1 MAAFRSIRTRR
12 RKKKLNQGFELQLT
26 SLIDVLVIILVFML
40 KSYQTSLNTLTTVQG
55 MQMPISAS
63 QDEPRDSLQ
72 VIITPEGIT
81 FEGKRVVDFV
91 QDSSTAGASEGSYK
105 LDEKGLD
112 EGGRRILGLFNTL
125 VAAREKSELLKAKSP
140 VRVEEGPNKGQPL
153 PFDGVLAVTADK
165 RIQYDTLRKI
175 MYTAGAA
182 GFKVFRF
189 IALKKE
195 T

>member
-1 MAAFRSIRTRR
+1 MPAFRSIRNRR
-12 RKKKLNQGFELQLT
+12 RKKRLNQGFELQLT
-26 SLIDVLVIILVFML
+26 SLIDVLVIILVFLL

-55 MQMPISAS
+55 LQMPISS
-63 QDEPRDSLQ
+63 NQDEPRDSLQ
-72 VIITPEGIT
+72 VIITPEGVT
-81 FEGKRVVDFV
+81 FEGKRVVEFL
-91 QDSSTAGASEGSYK
+91 QDGDSAGATEGSYK
-105 LDEKGLD
+105 LNETDMD
-112 EGGRRILGLFNTL
+112 EGGRRIVSLFNTL

-140 VRVEEGPNKGQPL
+140 VRDTSGNPL

-165 RIQYDTLRKI
+165 RIHYDTLRKI

-182 GFKVFRF
+182 GFKTFRF

>member
-1 MAAFRSIRTRR
+1 MPAFRSIRTRR
-12 RKKKLNQGFELQLT
+12 RKKKLNAAFELQLT
-26 SLIDVLVIILVFML
+26 SLIDVLVIILVFLL
-40 KSYQTSLNTLTTVQG
+40 KSYQTSLNSLTTVQG
-55 MQMPISAS
+55 LQMPISS
-63 QDEPRDSLQ
+63 SPDEPRDSLQ

-81 FEGKRVVDFV
+81 FEGLRVVEFF
-91 QDSSTAGASEGSYK
+91 QDSNSAGATEGTYK
-105 LDEKGLD
+105 FGDNDLD
-112 EGGRRILGLFNTL
+112 EGGKRIIALFNTL

-140 VRVEEGPNKGQPL
+140 VRDEKGNPL
-153 PFDGVLAVTADK
+153 PFDGILAVTADK

-189 IALKKE
+189 IALKKD

>member
-1 MAAFRSIRTRR
+1 
-12 RKKKLNQGFELQLT
+12 
-26 SLIDVLVIILVFML
+26 
-40 KSYQTSLNTLTTVQG
+40 
-55 MQMPISAS
+55 MPISSS

-81 FEGKRVVDFV
+81 FEGKRVSDFI
-91 QDSSTAGASEGSYK
+91 QDGGSAGATEGTYK
-105 LDEKGLD
+105 LNDSDLD
-112 EGGRRILGLFNTL
+112 EGGRRILSLFNTL

-140 VRVEEGPNKGQPL
+140 VRIKGGPDDGKPL

-165 RIQYDTLRKI
+165 RIHYDTLRKI

-182 GFKVFRF
+182 GFKTFRF

>member
-1 MAAFRSIRTRR
+1 MPAFRSIRTRR
-12 RKKKLNQGFELQLT
+12 RKKRLNQGFELQLT
-26 SLIDVLVIILVFML
+26 SLIDVLVIILVFLL

-55 MQMPISAS
+55 LQMPISAS
-63 QDEPRDSLQ
+63 QDEPHDSLQ
-72 VIITPEGIT
+72 VIITPEGVT
-81 FEGKRVVDFV
+81 FEGKRVVEFL
-91 QDSSTAGASEGSYK
+91 QDGDSAGSTEGSYK
-105 LDEKGLD
+105 LNETDID
-112 EGGRRILGLFNTL
+112 EGGRRIVSLFNTL

-140 VRVEEGPNKGQPL
+140 VRDASGNPL

-165 RIQYDTLRKI
+165 RIHYDTLRKI

>member
-1 MAAFRSIRTRR
+1 MPAFRSIRTRR
-12 RKKKLNQGFELQLT
+12 RKKKLNKHFELQLT

-40 KSYQTSLNTLTTVQG
+40 KSYQTSLNSLATVQG
-55 MQMPISAS
+55 LQMPISS
-63 QDEPRDSLQ
+63 SPDEPRDSLQ
-72 VIITPEGIT
+72 VIVTPEGIT
-81 FEGKRVVDFV
+81 FEGNRILEFA
-91 QDSSTAGASEGSYK
+91 QDVASAGSTEGSYK
-105 LDEKGLD
+105 FGANDLDEN
-112 EGGRRILGLFNTL
+112 GRRIVSLFNTL

-140 VRVEEGPNKGQPL
+140 VRDAQGNPL
-153 PFDGVLAVTADK
+153 PFDGILAVTADK

-189 IALKKE
+189 IAMKKE

>member
-1 MAAFRSIRTRR
+1 MPAFRSIRTRR
-12 RKKKLNQGFELQLT
+12 KKKRLNQVFELQLT
-26 SLIDVLVIILVFML
+26 SLIDVLVIILVFLL
-40 KSYQTSLNTLTTVQG
+40 KSYQTSLNTLTTVEG
-55 MQMPISAS
+55 LQMPISSS

-81 FEGKRVVDFV
+81 FEGKRVVDFL
-91 QDSSTAGASEGSYK
+91 QDLDSAGASEGTYK
-105 LDEKGLD
+105 LNTTDMD
-112 EGGRRILGLFNTL
+112 EGGRRIVSLFNTL

-140 VRVEEGPNKGQPL
+140 VRDEQGQPL
-153 PFDGVLAVTADK
+153 PFDGILAVTADK

>member
-1 MAAFRSIRTRR
+1 MPAFRSIRTRK
-12 RKKKLNQGFELQLT
+12 RKRKLNNGFELQLT
-26 SLIDVLVIILVFML
+26 SLIDVLVIILVFLL

-55 MQMPISAS
+55 IQIPISAS
-63 QDEPRDSLQ
+63 PDEPRDSLQ

-81 FEGKRVVDFV
+81 FEAKRVVEFL
-91 QDSSTAGASEGSYK
+91 QDGATAGATEGNYK
-105 LDEKGLD
+105 LDAKGLD
-112 EGGRRILGLFNTL
+112 EGGRRILSLYNTL
-125 VAAREKSELLKAKSP
+125 VAAREKSELLKSKSP
-140 VRVEEGPNKGQPL
+140 VRDEKGQPL
-153 PFDGVLAVTADK
+153 PFDGILAVTADK

>member
-1 MAAFRSIRTRR
+1 MPAFRSIRTRR
-12 RKKKLNQGFELQLT
+12 RKKILNKGFELQLT
-26 SLIDVLVIILVFML
+26 SLIDVFVIILVFLL
-40 KSYQTSLNTLTTVQG
+40 KSYQTSLNTLTTTQG
-55 MQMPISAS
+55 LQMPISAS

-81 FEGKRVVDFV
+81 FEGKRVSDFI
-91 QDSSTAGASEGSYK
+91 QDGNSAGATEGTYK
-105 LDEKGLD
+105 LNDTDID
-112 EGGRRILGLFNTL
+112 EGGRRIVSLFNTL

-140 VRVEEGPNKGQPL
+140 YRDDKGNPL

-165 RIQYDTLRKI
+165 RIHYDTLRKI

-182 GFKVFRF
+182 GFKTFRF

>member
-1 MAAFRSIRTRR
+1 MPAFRSIRTRR
-12 RKKKLNQGFELQLT
+12 RKKILNKGFELQLT
-26 SLIDVLVIILVFML
+26 SLIDVFVIILVFLL
-40 KSYQTSLNTLTTVQG
+40 KSYQTSLNTLTTTQG
-55 MQMPISAS
+55 LQMPISAS

-81 FEGKRVVDFV
+81 FEGKRVSDFV
-91 QDSSTAGASEGSYK
+91 QDGGSAGATEGSYK
-105 LDEKGLD
+105 LNDTDID
-112 EGGRRILGLFNTL
+112 EGGRRIVSLFNTL

-140 VRVEEGPNKGQPL
+140 YRDDKGQPL

-165 RIQYDTLRKI
+165 RIHYDTLRKI

-182 GFKVFRF
+182 GFKTFRF

>member
-1 MAAFRSIRTRR
+1 MPAFRSIRTRK
-12 RKKKLNQGFELQLT
+12 RKKKLNNGFELQLT

-55 MQMPISAS
+55 LQMPISAS
-63 QDEPRDSLQ
+63 PDEPRDSLQ

-81 FEGKRVVDFV
+81 FEGKRVVEFL
-91 QDSSTAGASEGSYK
+91 QDGATAGATEGNYK

-112 EGGRRILGLFNTL
+112 EGGRRILSLYNTL

-140 VRVEEGPNKGQPL
+140 VRDEKGQPL
-153 PFDGVLAVTADK
+153 PFDGILAVTADK

>member
-1 MAAFRSIRTRR
+1 MPAFRSIRTRR

-26 SLIDVLVIILVFML
+26 SLIDVLVIILVFLL
-40 KSYQTSLNTLTTVQG
+40 KSYQTSLNTLTTTQG
-55 MQMPISAS
+55 LQMPISSS

-81 FEGKRVVDFV
+81 FEGKRVSDFF
-91 QDSSTAGASEGSYK
+91 QDGGSAGATEGTYK
-105 LDEKGLD
+105 LNESDLD
-112 EGGRRILGLFNTL
+112 EGGRRILSLYNTL

-140 VRVEEGPNKGQPL
+140 VRDAKGQPL

-165 RIQYDTLRKI
+165 RIHYDTLRKI

-182 GFKVFRF
+182 GFKIFRF

>member
-1 MAAFRSIRTRR
+1 
-12 RKKKLNQGFELQLT
+12 
-26 SLIDVLVIILVFML
+26 
-40 KSYQTSLNTLTTVQG
+40 
-55 MQMPISAS
+55 
-63 QDEPRDSLQ
+63 
-72 VIITPEGIT
+72 
-81 FEGKRVVDFV
+81 VVDFL
-91 QDSSTAGASEGSYK
+91 QDGGSAGATEGDYK
-105 LDEKGLD
+105 LNATDID
-112 EGGRRILGLFNTL
+112 EGGRRIVSLFNTL

-140 VRVEEGPNKGQPL
+140 VRDAAGNPL

-165 RIQYDTLRKI
+165 RIHYDTLRKI

>member
-1 MAAFRSIRTRR
+1 MPAFRSIRTRR

-26 SLIDVLVIILVFML
+26 SLIDVLVIILVFLL
-40 KSYQTSLNTLTTVQG
+40 KSYQTSLNTLTTTQG
-55 MQMPISAS
+55 LQMPISS
-63 QDEPRDSLQ
+63 NTDEPRDSLQ

-81 FEGKRVVDFV
+81 FEGKRVVDFL
-91 QDSSTAGASEGSYK
+91 QESGSAGATEGTYK
-105 LDEKGLD
+105 LNDTDID
-112 EGGRRILGLFNTL
+112 EGGRRIVSLFNTL

-140 VRVEEGPNKGQPL
+140 VRDDKGNPL

-165 RIQYDTLRKI
+165 RIHYDTLRKI

-182 GFKVFRF
+182 GFKTFRF

>member
-1 MAAFRSIRTRR
+1 MPAFRSIRTRR
-12 RKKKLNQGFELQLT
+12 RKKKLNKSFELQLT

-40 KSYQTSLNTLTTVQG
+40 KSYQTSINSLTTVQG
-55 MQMPISAS
+55 LQMPISAS
-63 QDEPRDSLQ
+63 KDEPTDSLQ

-81 FEGKRVVDFV
+81 FEGNRIVDFA
-91 QDSSTAGASEGSYK
+91 QSGDSAGATEGTYELATDS
-105 LDEKGLD
+105 LD
-112 EGGRRILGLFNTL
+112 EGGKRIVALFNTL
-125 VAAREKSELLKAKSP
+125 VEAREKSELLKAKSP
-140 VRVEEGPNKGQPL
+140 VRDTAGNPL
-153 PFDGVLAVTADK
+153 PFDGILAVTADK

>member
-1 MAAFRSIRTRR
+1 MPAFRSIRTRR
-12 RKKKLNQGFELQLT
+12 GKRKINKGFELQLT
-26 SLIDVLVIILVFML
+26 SLIDVLVIILVFLL
-40 KSYQTSLNTLTTVQG
+40 KSYQTSLNTLTTVEG
-55 MQMPISAS
+55 LQMPISAS

-81 FEGKRVVDFV
+81 FEGKRVVDFA
-91 QDSSTAGASEGSYK
+91 QSGDTAGSTEGAYK
-105 LDEKGLD
+105 LNATDLD
-112 EGGRRILGLFNTL
+112 EGGRRIVGLFNTL

-140 VRVEEGPNKGQPL
+140 VRDANGNPL

>member
-1 MAAFRSIRTRR
+1 MPAFRSIRTRR

-26 SLIDVLVIILVFML
+26 SLIDVLVIILVFLL
-40 KSYQTSLNTLTTVQG
+40 KSYQTSLNTLTTTQG
-55 MQMPISAS
+55 LQMPISSS

-81 FEGKRVVDFV
+81 FEGKRVSDFF
-91 QDSSTAGASEGSYK
+91 QDGGSAGATEGTYK
-105 LDEKGLD
+105 LNESDLD
-112 EGGRRILGLFNTL
+112 EGGRRILSLYNTL

-140 VRVEEGPNKGQPL
+140 VRDAKGQPL

-165 RIQYDTLRKI
+165 RIHYDTLRKI

-182 GFKVFRF
+182 GFKIFRF
-189 IALKKE
+189 IAIKKE

>member
-1 MAAFRSIRTRR
+1 MPAFRSIRNR
-12 RKKKLNQGFELQLT
+12 RKKKKLNAAFELQLT
-26 SLIDVLVIILVFML
+26 SLIDVLVIILVFLL
-40 KSYQTSLNTLTTVQG
+40 KSYQTSLNSLTTVQG
-55 MQMPISAS
+55 LQMPISAS
-63 QDEPRDSLQ
+63 PDEPRDSLQ

-81 FEGKRVVDFV
+81 FEGLRVVDFS
-91 QDSSTAGASEGSYK
+91 QDGNSAGATEGTYK
-105 LDEKGLD
+105 FSDGALD
-112 EGGRRILGLFNTL
+112 EGGKRIVALFNTL

-140 VRVEEGPNKGQPL
+140 VRDEKGNPL

>member
-1 MAAFRSIRTRR
+1 MPAFRSIRNRK
-12 RKKKLNQGFELQLT
+12 RKKKLNAGFELQLT

-40 KSYQTSLNTLTTVQG
+40 KSYQTSINSLTTVQG
-55 MQMPISAS
+55 LQMPISNN

-72 VIITPEGIT
+72 VIVTPEGIT
-81 FEGKRVVDFV
+81 FEGQRILDFV
-91 QDSSTAGASEGSYK
+91 QDGNSAGASEGDYK
-105 LDEKGLD
+105 VAETDMD
-112 EGGRRILGLFNTL
+112 EGGRRIVSLFNTL

-140 VRVEEGPNKGQPL
+140 VRDEKGNPL

-165 RIQYDTLRKI
+165 RVQYDTIRKI

-182 GFKVFRF
+182 GFKAFRF
-189 IALKKE
+189 IALRKE

>member
-1 MAAFRSIRTRR
+1 MPAFRSIRTRR

-26 SLIDVLVIILVFML
+26 SLIDVLVIILVFLL
-40 KSYQTSLNTLTTVQG
+40 KSYQTSLNTLTTVEG
-55 MQMPISAS
+55 LQMPISAN
-63 QDEPRDSLQ
+63 QDEPHDSLQ
-72 VIITPEGIT
+72 IIITPEGIT
-81 FEGKRVVDFV
+81 FEGKRVVDFL
-91 QDSSTAGASEGSYK
+91 QDGGSAGATEGDYK
-105 LDEKGLD
+105 LNATDID
-112 EGGRRILGLFNTL
+112 EGGRRIVSLFNTL

-140 VRVEEGPNKGQPL
+140 VRDAAGNPL

-165 RIQYDTLRKI
+165 RIHYDTLRKI

>member
-1 MAAFRSIRTRR
+1 MPAFRSIRTRR
-12 RKKKLNQGFELQLT
+12 RKKKLNQAFELQLT
-26 SLIDVLVIILVFML
+26 SLIDVLVIILVFLL
-40 KSYQTSLNTLTTVQG
+40 KSYQTSLNTLTTVEG
-55 MQMPISAS
+55 LQMPISAN
-63 QDEPRDSLQ
+63 QDEPHDSLQ
-72 VIITPEGIT
+72 IIITPEGIT
-81 FEGKRVVDFV
+81 FEGKRVVDFL
-91 QDSSTAGASEGSYK
+91 QDGGSAGATQGDYK
-105 LDEKGLD
+105 LNSTDID
-112 EGGRRILGLFNTL
+112 EGGRRIVSLFNTL

-140 VRVEEGPNKGQPL
+140 VRDAAGNPL

-165 RIQYDTLRKI
+165 RIHYDTLRKI

>member
-1 MAAFRSIRTRR
+1 MPAFRSIRTRR
-12 RKKKLNQGFELQLT
+12 KKKRLNQVFELQLT
-26 SLIDVLVIILVFML
+26 SLIDVLVIILVFLL
-40 KSYQTSLNTLTTVQG
+40 KSYQTSLNTLTTVEG
-55 MQMPISAS
+55 LQMPISSS

-81 FEGKRVVDFV
+81 FEGKRVVDFL
-91 QDSSTAGASEGSYK
+91 QDVDSAGASEGTYK
-105 LDEKGLD
+105 LNTTDMD
-112 EGGRRILGLFNTL
+112 EGGRRIVSLFNTL

-140 VRVEEGPNKGQPL
+140 VRDEQGQPL
-153 PFDGVLAVTADK
+153 PFDGILAVTADK

>member
-1 MAAFRSIRTRR
+1 MPAFRSIRTRR

-26 SLIDVLVIILVFML
+26 SLIDVLVIILVFLL
-40 KSYQTSLNTLTTVQG
+40 KSYQTSLNTLTTVEG
-55 MQMPISAS
+55 LQMPISAN
-63 QDEPRDSLQ
+63 QDEPHDSLQ
-72 VIITPEGIT
+72 IIITPEGIT
-81 FEGKRVVDFV
+81 FEGKRVVDFL
-91 QDSSTAGASEGSYK
+91 QDGGAAGETEGSYK
-105 LDEKGLD
+105 LNDTDID
-112 EGGRRILGLFNTL
+112 EGGRRIVSLFNTL

-140 VRVEEGPNKGQPL
+140 VRDAAGNPL

-165 RIQYDTLRKI
+165 RIHYDTLRKI